1 MRFRIDGTDPLP
13 AGDGRLGT
21 VALGDTRTSGTQSS
35 PDSSTPAA
43 DGASAPS
50 TTTAD
55 ENEGGS
61 GDSASEFCTRALALE
76 GKDGG
81 FTPETIDGYRDLLEV
96 APDEVRPRIE
106 TVIAYLEAISSQG
119 QAAAPE
125 VAEISQQYATD
136 SVRLVRF
143 INENC

>member
-1 MRFRIDGTDPLP
+1 MAARRRTIQLLLSGLLIP
-13 AGDGRLGT
+13 ASLTLGACGGSGDGD
-21 VALGDTRTSGTQSS
+21 AA
-35 PDSSTPAA
+35 TPAA

-50 TTTAD
+50 TTTA
-55 ENEGGS
+55 EESESGS
-61 GDSASEFCTRALALE
+61 GDSSSEFCTRALALE
-76 GKDGG
+76 GKDGE

-119 QAAAPE
+119 QAAAQQ

-143 INENC
+143 VNENC

>member
-1 MRFRIDGTDPLP
+1 MAVRRRTIQLLLSGLLIP
-13 AGDGRLGT
+13 ASL
-21 VALGDTRTSGTQSS
+21 ALGACGGSG
-35 PDSSTPAA
+35 DDAATPAA
-43 DGASAPS
+43 DGASSPS

-76 GKDGG
+76 GKDGE
-81 FTPETIDGYRDLLEV
+81 FTPETIDGYRDLLAV

-119 QAAAPE
+119 QAAAQQ

-143 INENC
+143 VNENC

>member
-1 MRFRIDGTDPLP
+1 VRFR
-13 AGDGRLGT
+13 
-21 VALGDTRTSGTQSS
+21 
-35 PDSSTPAA
+35 
-43 DGASAPS
+43 
-50 TTTAD
+50 
-55 ENEGGS
+55 
-61 GDSASEFCTRALALE
+61 
-76 GKDGG
+76 
-81 FTPETIDGYRDLLEV
+81 IDGYRDLLEV

-119 QAAAPE
+119 QAAAQE